1 MLRKKISKC
10 VNRNKKEYSYVKSTQ
25 LKNIEALSVYMSN
38 KRAQTLAELKVE
50 LSKCIIIN
58 GEVNIPLFYHLSL

>member
-38 KRAQTLAELKVE
+38 KRA
-50 LSKCIIIN
+50 
-58 GEVNIPLFYHLSL
+58 